1 MMSIE
6 NEMYDNIYRKIPEAK
21 LWDKVTDKLYCNIYY
36 KIRGKLLFEID
47 DEIQGKIQDVIWNL

>member
-1 MMSIE
+1 MSIE

-36 KIRGKLLFEID
+36 KI
-47 DEIQGKIQDVIWNL
+47 QGKIQDVIWNL